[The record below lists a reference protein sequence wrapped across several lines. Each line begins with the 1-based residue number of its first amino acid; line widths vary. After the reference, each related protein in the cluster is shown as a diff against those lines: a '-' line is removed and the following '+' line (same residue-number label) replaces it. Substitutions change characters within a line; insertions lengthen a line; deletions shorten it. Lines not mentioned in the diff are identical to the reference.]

1 MAIDDATNEMSFHKD
16 LDAGLNGAMSSS
28 KLSSNH
34 ARSRKILS
42 VSSQKSF
49 HKPQF
54 SATPTHRNIDREHS
68 DFDQLST
75 STEVL
80 FTGIKVIDL
89 IEPYAKGGKIGL
101 FGGAGVGKTVLI

>member
-1 MAIDDATNEMSFHKD
+1 MAIDDATNEVSFHKD
-16 LDAGLNGAMSSS
+16 LDAGLNRAMSSS

-54 SATPTHRNIDREHS
+54 SATPTHRNIDKESHRNIDREHS
-68 DFDQLST
+68 DFDQLSKKH
-75 STEVL
+75 SLDSIQIGYYEVRN
-80 FTGIKVIDL
+80 TRRISDGDIIR
-89 IEPYAKGGKIGL
+89 E
-101 FGGAGVGKTVLI
+101 